1 MIKAALGDIFLQR
14 GLIPFDSHV
23 IKNPPRVFDIK
34 EYSNVARIDR
44 ERSEP
49 VGWVGVSERAFA
61 RGTRSTKCERQRR
74 RARRASRYWM

>member
-1 MIKAALGDIFLQR
+1 MCVINRVILFSGGDNMIKAALGDIFLQR

-49 VGWVGVSERAFA
+49 VG
-61 RGTRSTKCERQRR
+61 
-74 RARRASRYWM
+74 